1 MHLQSESIWRRIE
14 LAKAAWEMFKTSPIF
29 GVGLGN
35 FIPQLPKFLIP
46 KKLYFWQPVHNIFLL
61 ILAETGIIGL
71 CLVVYVLWVV
81 LKKLWQKKNPALL
94 CSLLAIIFTGFFDHY
109 WLTLQ
114 QSQLLLAL
122 IIGLSIGYQKKNV
135 N

>member
-14 LAKAAWEMFKTSPIF
+14 LAKATWEMFKTSPIF

-71 CLVVYVLWVV
+71 CLVFYVLWVM
-81 LKKLWQKKNPALL
+81 LRKLWQKKKPALFY
-94 CSLLAIIFTGFFDHY
+94 SLLAIIFTGFFDHY

-114 QSQLLLAL
+114 QNQLLLAL

>member
-1 MHLQSESIWRRIE
+1 MHLQNESIWRRIE
-14 LAKAAWEMFKTSPIF
+14 LARAAWEMFKTSPIF

-46 KKLYFWQPVHNIFLL
+46 KKLYFWQPVHIIFLL
-61 ILAETGIIGL
+61 ISAEIGIIGL
-71 CLVVYVLWVV
+71 LFVAYYLLVILRA
-81 LKKLWQKKNPALL
+81 LWQKKNPALFY
-94 CSLLAIIFTGFFDHY
+94 SLLAIIFTGFFDHY

-122 IIGLSIGYQKKNV
+122 IVGLSIGYHKKDV
-135 N
+135 S